1 MAKSEPK
8 WGTPYQ
14 NLTEGVFWSSVT
26 SEPLINPQWVDWN
39 EGLATQLQLLM
50 NPQNTELLSA
60 FSGGRPLRQWRPCAQ
75 VYSGHQF
82 GQWAGQLGDGR
93 GVCLGVSSSSFGSY
107 EWHLKGAGRTPY
119 SRSGDGRSVLR
130 SAIREYL
137 GSEYMHSLGVPT
149 TRALAIVR
157 SDTLVQRETLETGAT
172 LMRLARSHLR
182 IGHFEHFYHRK
193 AEVELRELVEFA
205 IEQLDPDI
213 SERPD
218 RVEIAFM
225 RYVERSA
232 ALVAEWMAVGFV
244 HGVMNTDNT
253 ALSGETLDYG
263 PYSFLTQYNPAYV
276 INHTDHSGRYAFGQ
290 QPRVMHWNLSCLAE
304 TLTPFVAADRL
315 REILGQFPDLYLAF
329 YRKSMARR
337 LSIQIE
343 NPKLILLIESLKIV
357 GGERGMFYPELFA
370 FLLLDDWQSLSKS
383 LQASSK
389 AKQLKTDWE
398 AEVDKGSR
406 ALARTLCPS
415 WMLSHWLLDT
425 VIEYSEG
432 GDDSL
437 VRALRASIG
446 SGLDTYSNVVAKHGS
461 SPPDEQSAYH
471 LSCSS

>member
-1 MAKSEPK
+1 MAKSDLE

-14 NLTEGVFWSSVT
+14 NLTEGVFWSPVA

-39 EGLATQLQLLM
+39 EGLATQLQLSL
-50 NPQNTELLSA
+50 NPLNTDLLSA
-60 FSGGRPLRQWRPCAQ
+60 FSGGQPLSQWRPCAQ

-93 GVCLGVSSSSFGSY
+93 GVYLGVSSGSY
-107 EWHLKGAGRTPY
+107 GSHEWHLKGGGRTPY

-157 SDTLVQRETLETGAT
+157 SDTSVQRETLETGAT

-193 AEVELRELVEFA
+193 AEVELRELIEFA

-213 SERPD
+213 SELPD
-218 RVEIAFM
+218 RIEIAFT

-232 ALVAEWMAVGFV
+232 ALVAEWMSVGFV

-263 PYSFLTQYNPAYV
+263 PYGFLMQYDPTYV
-276 INHTDHSGRYAFGQ
+276 INHTDQTGRYAFGQ
-290 QPRVMHWNLSCLAE
+290 QPQVMHWNLSCLAE
-304 TLTPFVAADRL
+304 TLTPFVTVDRL
-315 REILGQFPDLYLAF
+315 REILSQFPNF
-329 YRKSMARR
+329 YISSYHKTMARR
-337 LSIQIE
+337 LAVQME
-343 NPKLILLIESLKIV
+343 NPKLTSLIQNLKTIW
-357 GGERGMFYPELFA
+357 GEPGMFYPELFA
-370 FLLLDDWQSLSKS
+370 FLLLDDWQGLSGPQK
-383 LQASSK
+383 LSSK
-389 AKQLKTDWE
+389 ANQLKADWK
-398 AEVDKGSR
+398 AEVDKDSR
-406 ALARTLCPS
+406 ALARTLCPA

-437 VRALRASIG
+437 VNALRASIG
-446 SGLDTYSNVVAKHGS
+446 SGLDNYSNVVAKHGS
-461 SPPDEQSAYH
+461 SPPDDQSAYH

>member
-1 MAKSEPK
+1 MAKSDPE
-8 WGTPYQ
+8 WETPFQ
-14 NLTEGVFWSSVT
+14 NLTEGVFWSPVT

-39 EGLATQLQLLM
+39 ESLATELQLSL
-50 NPQNTELLSA
+50 NPLDTDLLSA
-60 FSGGRPLRQWRPCAQ
+60 FSGGQPLSQWRPCAQ

-93 GVCLGVSSSSFGSY
+93 GVYLGVSSGSY
-107 EWHLKGAGRTPY
+107 GSHEWHLKGGGRTPY

-157 SDTLVQRETLETGAT
+157 SDTSVQRETLETGAT

-193 AEVELRELVEFA
+193 AEVELRELIEFA

-213 SERPD
+213 SELPD
-218 RVEIAFM
+218 RIEIAFT

-232 ALVAEWMAVGFV
+232 ALVAEWMSVGFV

-263 PYSFLTQYNPAYV
+263 PYGFLMQYDPTYV
-276 INHTDHSGRYAFGQ
+276 INHTDQTGRYAFGQ
-290 QPRVMHWNLSCLAE
+290 QPQVMHWNLSCLAE
-304 TLTPFVAADRL
+304 TLTPFVTVYRL
-315 REILGQFPDLYLAF
+315 REILSQFPDLYLGF
-329 YRKSMARR
+329 YHKTMSRR
-337 LSIQIE
+337 LAVQME
-343 NPKLILLIESLKIV
+343 NPKLISLIQNSKTIW
-357 GGERGMFYPELFA
+357 GGRGMFYPELFA
-370 FLLLDDWQSLSKS
+370 FLLLDDWQGLSRPQQ
-383 LQASSK
+383 LSSK
-389 AKQLKTDWE
+389 ANQFKTDWK
-398 AEVDKGSR
+398 AEVDKSSR
-406 ALARTLCPS
+406 ALARTLCPA

-425 VIEYSEG
+425 VIEYSED

-446 SGLDTYSNVVAKHGS
+446 SGLDNYSNVVAKHGS
-461 SPPDEQSAYH
+461 SLPDEQSGYH

>member
-1 MAKSEPK
+1 MTKSHPE
-8 WGTPYQ
+8 WDTPYR
-14 NLTEGVFWSSVT
+14 NLAEEVFWSSVT
-26 SEPLINPQWVDWN
+26 SDPLINPQWVDWN
-39 EGLATQLQLLM
+39 EGLATQLQLSL
-50 NPQNTELLSA
+50 NPLNTELLNA
-60 FSGGRPLRQWRPCAQ
+60 FSGGHPLSQWRPCAQ
-75 VYSGHQF
+75 AYSGHQF

-157 SDTLVQRETLETGAT
+157 SDTPVQRETRETGAT

-193 AEVELRELVEFA
+193 AEVELRELIEFA

-213 SERPD
+213 SELPD
-218 RVEIAFM
+218 RVEIAFT

-232 ALVAEWMAVGFV
+232 TLVAEWMAVGFV

-263 PYSFLTQYNPAYV
+263 PFGFLMQYDPAYV

-290 QPRVMHWNLSCLAE
+290 QPRAMHWNLSCLAE
-304 TLTPFVAADRL
+304 TLTPFVTIDRL
-315 REILGQFPDLYLAF
+315 REILGRFPDLYLAF
-329 YRKSMARR
+329 YHKSMARR
-337 LSIQIE
+337 LAVQTE
-343 NPKLILLIESLKIV
+343 NPNFISLIQSLKIV

-370 FLLLDDWQSLSKS
+370 FLLIDDWQGLSRPLKVS
-383 LQASSK
+383 PK
-389 AKQLKTDWE
+389 AYKLKTAWK
-398 AEVDKGSR
+398 AEVDKGAR
-406 ALARTLCPS
+406 ALALTLCPA

-446 SGLDTYSNVVAKHGS
+446 SGLDNYSNVATRHGS
-461 SPPDEQSAYH
+461 SPPDATSAYH